1 VKGSIPL
8 YHAYDT
14 NNNNKQ
20 TSDITEESVNKTQ
33 KIHHLVQSQVDKH
46 KASGNYDTPAK
57 RIKMVPGLHVN
68 EMIQNEPKGLIWD
81 GTNDS
86 CAVDALFSVL

>member
-1 VKGSIPL
+1 
-8 YHAYDT
+8 
-14 NNNNKQ
+14 
-20 TSDITEESVNKTQ
+20 
-33 KIHHLVQSQVDKH
+33 
-46 KASGNYDTPAK
+46 
-57 RIKMVPGLHVN
+57 MVPGLHVN